1 MQCLFVFSLIRVC
14 SQLGGYSVADLL
26 QQCDTERQRRV
37 REEAGQDPGGHGQGE
52 GERGDKV
59 IVLLGI
65 ILFQKDMTQI
75 KLRPSKQIYIFIFL
89 TVGFANTIE
98 FQT

>member
-1 MQCLFVFSLIRVC
+1 MMQCLFVFSLIRVC

-26 QQCDTERQRRV
+26 QQCDPERQRRV

-65 ILFQKDMTQI
+65 ILFQNDMTQI
-75 KLRPSKQIYIFIFL
+75 KLRPSKTNLHFHFL
-89 TVGFANTIE
+89 DSRFCKYH
-98 FQT
+98 